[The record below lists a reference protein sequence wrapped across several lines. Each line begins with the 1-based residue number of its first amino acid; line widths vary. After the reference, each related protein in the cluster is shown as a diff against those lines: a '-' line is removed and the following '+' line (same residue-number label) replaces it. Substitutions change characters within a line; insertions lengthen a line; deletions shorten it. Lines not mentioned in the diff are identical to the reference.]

1 MSHASQCIAMCL
13 SHFGC
18 FMSPLTSLTPSIL
31 GSGWPGGMSN
41 FGGRS
46 SQLPS
51 LLPYRYRVSEPASK
65 THRQIYLCTLLQ
77 TFENCM
83 RSLIAGSDCSH
94 KQALT
99 CVALTREHLLIC
111 TTHNAIQLVAEL
123 RLLVHSLYSS
133 KN

>member
-1 MSHASQCIAMCL
+1 MAPRKKEIRMSHASQCMAMCL

-31 GSGWPGGMSN
+31 GSGCSGGVIN

-46 SQLPS
+46 SQLSS
-51 LLPYRYRVSEPASK
+51 LLPYRYRVSVPASK
-65 THRQIYLCTLLQ
+65 THGQIYLCTLVQ

-83 RSLIAGSDCSH
+83 RSLCAGSDCSC

-99 CVALTREHLLIC
+99 CVALTRERLLIC
-111 TTHNAIQLVAEL
+111 AMHNAI
-123 RLLVHSLYSS
+123 YT
-133 KN
+133 